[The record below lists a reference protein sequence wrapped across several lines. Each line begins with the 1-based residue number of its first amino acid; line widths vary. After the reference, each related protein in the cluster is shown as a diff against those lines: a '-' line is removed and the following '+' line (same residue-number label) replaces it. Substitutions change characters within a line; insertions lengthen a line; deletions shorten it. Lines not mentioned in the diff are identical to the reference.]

1 MGKARRPF
9 GSKNYTKEDK
19 KKFLKILEKTSG
31 NISAAARRFGIMG
44 GAVTVYKWRK
54 KDADFAQGVDDIVS
68 NALIRMRDNA
78 FELAVKKKNANMI
91 KFLLAHHPKAKELF
105 NYSQKTEVSGPNGNP
120 VSVNVNWGKI
130 VETFGGQSQK

>member
-9 GSKNYTKEDK
+9 GSKNYTDEDK
-19 KKFLKILEKTSG
+19 KKFLKILEKTNG
-31 NISAAARRFGIMG
+31 NISAAARRFGIIG

-54 KDADFAQGVDDIVS
+54 KDDKFAQGVDDIVS

-78 FELAVKKKNANMI
+78 FELAVKKKNVNMI
-91 KFLLAHHPKAKELF
+91 KFLLAHHPQAKKLF
-105 NYSQKTEVSGPNGNP
+105 NYSQKTEVSGPNGDP

-130 VETFGGQSQK
+130 VETFGSKKT